1 MRDYKWFQWWCLN
14 PQSCRVAA
22 TLHIIIDLS
31 PRWYHF
37 SRVCIHGR
45 AHTYANVRTQNN
57 TRSYMCAH
65 TPGLIMK
72 FHSSPVW
79 KFFLIKFHLLQ
90 LGFHHPITGR
100 RAEALMHA
108 WFQQA
113 LGEYQ
118 SMPPILFYFSPSIS
132 YFSPRSPVLTRTPH
146 RISPLTRTFLF
157 LWISSSPCSSCSHSL
172 PTIAVSCKTHWELW
186 EDEPTPSASDDHNDR
201 NNSTFVRDTKQCN
214 RWCLS
219 VSLQRTGQQHISF
232 SHFFYRH
239 VL

>member
-14 PQSCRVAA
+14 PWSWRVAA

-37 SRVCIHGR
+37 SCVCIHER
-45 AHTYANVRTQNN
+45 AHTDANVHTQKH

-65 TPGLIMK
+65 TPRLIMK

-113 LGEYQ
+113 PGEYQ

-132 YFSPRSPVLTRTPH
+132 YFSPLHTPH
-146 RISPLTRTFLF
+146 HISPFTRTFSF

-172 PTIAVSCKTHWELW
+172 PSIAVSCKTHWEPS
-186 EDEPTPSASDDHNDR
+186 EGEPTPPASDDHSNR
-201 NNSTFVRDTKQCN
+201 NNSTFVRDTKQSN
-214 RWCLS
+214 RWRLF
-219 VSLQRTGQQHISF
+219 TKNWTAT
-232 SHFFYRH
+232 HFMFT
-239 VL
+239 LFL